1 MVWGTGYGLFQKP
14 QLQSPA
20 GGPTASDNPPPQTV
34 EPEGQQGG
42 VGADGSESGQTLKKN
57 K

>member
-1 MVWGTGYGLFQKP
+1 MEWGTGYGLFQKP

-20 GGPTASDNPPPQTV
+20 GGPTASDNPPPQTA